1 MKKLFFALLA
11 GLLGSSCAFSQ
22 TIYDGYPA
30 YYGTI
35 NGIFKDKAS
44 FRFGGGQNAV
54 VYWQG
59 RRVELRHAKA
69 FPREQTLNDD
79 LGTRALAYEKFPYAC
94 VEGQPSSGSGTADR
108 YRSVYLMDTRVAGKV
123 AVYKLPSL
131 FASCAAVRVDEQM
144 RPLFYDADY
153 IYIGGS
159 DSPVGLTLREYV
171 ISQGKFVL
179 TGHSV
184 TTRFVEPDNVWKFE
198 VTDVR

>member
-44 FRFGGGQNAV
+44 FRFGGGQNAI

-59 RRVELRHAKA
+59 QRVEPRHAKA

-79 LGTRALAYEKFPYAC
+79 LGTRALAY
-94 VEGQPSSGSGTADR
+94 D
-108 YRSVYLMDTRVAGKV
+108 
-123 AVYKLPSL
+123 
-131 FASCAAVRVDEQM
+131 
-144 RPLFYDADY
+144 
-153 IYIGGS
+153 
-159 DSPVGLTLREYV
+159 
-171 ISQGKFVL
+171 
-179 TGHSV
+179 
-184 TTRFVEPDNVWKFE
+184 
-198 VTDVR
+198 